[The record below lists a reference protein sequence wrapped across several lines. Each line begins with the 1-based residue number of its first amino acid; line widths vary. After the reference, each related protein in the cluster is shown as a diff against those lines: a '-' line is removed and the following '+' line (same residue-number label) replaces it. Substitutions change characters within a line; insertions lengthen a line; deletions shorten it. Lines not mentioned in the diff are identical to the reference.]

1 MATCDGHTYVWS
13 DKVGLGLLL
22 SLQVHLLIC
31 FGSLPACW
39 TPSLC
44 DSQLVP
50 FEKESLGRNDTYSC
64 VQLKP
69 YDGKTGIMDAAA
81 VIVVISLILAVEVV
95 RERVVGFWSASID
108 MAVAVIEGVQ
118 PGAGCV
124 V

>member
-13 DKVGLGLLL
+13 DKVGLGLLS
-22 SLQVHLLIC
+22 SLQVHVLIC

-39 TPSLC
+39 TPS
-44 DSQLVP
+44 
-50 FEKESLGRNDTYSC
+50 SC